1 LLSPPEDT
9 IQEHTDFIGMSQA
22 ELVCRPTE
30 KINDPIKGRDALP
43 IATAFRLEKVFG
55 ILASFWLNSE
65 KSYRQELYEL

>member
-1 LLSPPEDT
+1 
-9 IQEHTDFIGMSQA
+9 MSQA